1 MRHPFRHAHHINRHI
16 HRGMRRPFR
25 RGGRLLGLVGLVALG
40 YTLLEKNR
48 REQARQDVFV
58 RDGYPQQD

>member
-25 RGGRLLGLVGLVALG
+25 RGGRLLGLVGLVVLG

-58 RDGYPQQD
+58 RDGYLQQD